1 MSWLKPNQSYR
12 RVCLGIASLVLFA
25 GAAAQAQADTELRWK
40 FKAGDKTRYEMRME
54 LTQDTKAGDMP
65 FQVRMNQTMDMTWEV
80 TEVGDDGTATMNQ
93 TIDRVRMELT
103 LPQAGQ
109 APIKYDSQQPEKAPG
124 TEMLTKIFDAM
135 VGKPFV
141 IKVTPLGKVVDLK
154 TPEAILA
161 AFKNMPGAQGGMF
174 SEDGLKQMISQSM
187 LPLPEEAVTVGKT
200 WEKTA
205 ETQAPPFGKQVTKSE
220 YKFAGEEEVDGKKL
234 DKIDLTLDVKIEMG
248 EEAQARF
255 KLKDNTSGGQVLW
268 DNVAG
273 QPAESRVSSKMAFEI
288 MVNSNTIEQG
298 VTTKSIMK
306 RVSSGESREL

>member
-1 MSWLKPNQSYR
+1 MSSLIHMQNHRP
-12 RVCLGIASLVLFA
+12 VCVGIAVLLVA
-25 GAAAQAQADTELRWK
+25 GMATRAQADTELRWK
-40 FKAGDKTRYEMRME
+40 FKKGEKTRYEMKME

-80 TEVGDDGTATMNQ
+80 TDVGDDGTATMNQ

-109 APIKYDSQQPEKAPG
+109 GPIKYDSQQQEKAPG
-124 TEMLTKIFDAM
+124 TEMLAKIFDAM

-161 AFKNMPGAQGGMF
+161 AFKGMPAGQGGMF

-187 LPLPEEAVTVGKT
+187 LPMPEEPVAVGKT

-205 ETQAPPFGKQVTKSE
+205 ETQAPPFGKQITTSE
-220 YKFAGEEEVDGKKL
+220 YKFAGEEEVDGKKV
-234 DKIDLTLDVKIEMG
+234 DKIDLTLDMKF
-248 EEAQARF
+248 EASADAKARF
-255 KLKDNTSGGQVLW
+255 KFKDNTSGGQVLW
-268 DNVAG
+268 DNTAG
-273 QPAESRVSSKMAFEI
+273 QPVESQITSKMTFEI
-288 MVNSNTIEQG
+288 SVDTNKIEQG
-298 VTTKSIMK
+298 ITTKSVMK
-306 RVSSGESREL
+306 RVGSGDSREL